1 MNEEVQRD
9 LKIAV
14 CIKQVPDPEGPPAS
28 YEVDSQAM
36 QVTPK
41 GIPPVVS
48 SFDENALEMA
58 IRLKETVGGYITLIS
73 LGKGISQAVMLKA
86 LACGADELLILE
98 DETFDRELLQS
109 FSTAFLL
116 AQAIRKKGLFDLILC
131 GRQASD
137 TNAGQVGLGL
147 AQLLSIPAV
156 SLVRKVT
163 VDGMT
168 AKLERVLPDGYEI
181 VEISLPAL
189 LTVGSEAGDLRYPS
203 LADIKQSKRKVVTRW
218 NASDLGAGKGKDFLR
233 LVALFPP
240 KRERQCRII
249 EADSPEEAGEK
260 LAMKLRED
268 KVL

>member
-1 MNEEVQRD
+1 M
-9 LKIAV
+9 KIVV

-28 YEVDSQAM
+28 YQVDSETLK
-36 QVTPK
+36 VIPK
-41 GIPPVVS
+41 GIPPVIS

-58 IRLKETVGGYITLIS
+58 IRLKETMGGHITLLS

-86 LACGADELLILE
+86 LACGADELLIVD
-98 DETFDRELLQS
+98 DETFDRELLHAIA
-109 FSTAFLL
+109 TASLL
-116 AQAIRKKGLFDLILC
+116 AQAIRKKGPFDLILC

-168 AKLERVLPDGYEI
+168 ARVERVLPNGYEAI
-181 VEISLPAL
+181 ELLLPAL

-203 LADIKQSKRKVVTRW
+203 LADIKQAKQKMLTRW
-218 NASDLGAGKGKDFLR
+218 SASDLGTGRGIDLLR
-233 LVALFPP
+233 MVALFPP
-240 KRERQCRII
+240 KRERQCLII
-249 EADSPEEAGEK
+249 EANSPEEAGEK
-260 LAMKLRED
+260 LAMKLQED